1 MEVRKAHDDAVQS
14 KRIAAVAADG
24 AVATRKWLIFA
35 GAAFATGTGEA
46 KDVLEGLAAYLQ
58 AKRSHYESLQ
68 QLQTALA
75 QILYVTGDTGPTKA
89 APAARTAP

>member
-1 MEVRKAHDDAVQS
+1 MEVRKAHDDAVQA

-58 AKRSHYESLQ
+58 AKTQPLREPAELQ
-68 QLQTALA
+68 IALA
-75 QILYVTGDTGPTKA
+75 QLLYVTGQTGPKK
-89 APAARTAP
+89 